1 MISDRF
7 VLFSFVPLRLLFHA
21 QNKVLRLKPPCATFS
36 GMKRTTRPVKGFV
49 NTEELGRA
57 IKRKREELG
66 LSLRDVA
73 SKTSVSASTL
83 SRIENGTGKP
93 DADNIAR
100 LTSWLEV
107 PMERILSGRDP
118 QAEESKAVVY
128 YPEEPTPEIVEAH
141 LRADKNLTPE
151 TATALS
157 ELFRVA
163 YTQFSRNPGDKIL
176 KKRR

>member
-1 MISDRF
+1 
-7 VLFSFVPLRLLFHA
+7 
-21 QNKVLRLKPPCATFS
+21 
-36 GMKRTTRPVKGFV
+36 MKRINRPGKPLV

-57 IKRKREELG
+57 VRRRREELG

-73 SKTSVSASTL
+73 AKTSVSASTL

-107 PMERILSGRDP
+107 PMERILGGP
-118 QAEESKAVVY
+118 QGQTDAPQPVIY
-128 YPEEPTPEIVEAH
+128 YPHEPMPEIVEAH
-141 LRADKNLTPE
+141 LRADRQLSPE
-151 TATALS
+151 TAANLA

-163 YTQFSRNPGDKIL
+163 YSQYVKSDEKAQ

>member
-1 MISDRF
+1 
-7 VLFSFVPLRLLFHA
+7 
-21 QNKVLRLKPPCATFS
+21 
-36 GMKRTTRPVKGFV
+36 MKRTNRPAKALV

-57 IKRKREELG
+57 VKRRREELG

-73 SKTSVSASTL
+73 DKTSVSASTL

-100 LTSWLEV
+100 LTGWLEV
-107 PMERILSGRDP
+107 PVERILSARPSQDDSN
-118 QAEESKAVVY
+118 QAVIY
-128 YPEEPTPEIVEAH
+128 YPQEPVPEIVEAH
-141 LRADKNLTPE
+141 LRADRNLTPE
-151 TATALS
+151 TAAALS

-163 YTQFSRNPGDKIL
+163 YTQFSNTDKTA

>member
-1 MISDRF
+1 
-7 VLFSFVPLRLLFHA
+7 
-21 QNKVLRLKPPCATFS
+21 
-36 GMKRTTRPVKGFV
+36 MKRTNRPAKALV

-57 IKRKREELG
+57 VKRRREELG

-73 SKTSVSASTL
+73 DKTSVSASTL

-100 LTSWLEV
+100 LTAWLEV
-107 PMERILSGRDP
+107 PVERILSGRPTQDDSS
-118 QAEESKAVVY
+118 QAVVY
-128 YPEEPTPEIVEAH
+128 YPQEPMPEIVEAH
-141 LRADKNLTPE
+141 LRADRNLTPE
-151 TATALS
+151 TAAALS

-163 YTQFSRNPGDKIL
+163 YNQYNQFGRNPDKTA

>member
-1 MISDRF
+1 
-7 VLFSFVPLRLLFHA
+7 
-21 QNKVLRLKPPCATFS
+21 
-36 GMKRTTRPVKGFV
+36 MKRTNRPAKALV

-57 IKRKREELG
+57 VKRRREELG

-73 SKTSVSASTL
+73 DKTSVSASTL

-107 PMERILSGRDP
+107 PVERILSARSVQDDS
-118 QAEESKAVVY
+118 QQAVVY
-128 YPEEPTPEIVEAH
+128 YPQEPVPEIVEAH
-141 LRADKNLTPE
+141 LRADRNLTPE
-151 TATALS
+151 TAAALS

-163 YTQFSRNPGDKIL
+163 YTQYRDLDKTA